1 MTKPTRRTQCGYVC
15 KRCGAPA
22 PMGVGY
28 TSFAPGALAASR
40 GLDSCACGYSLNP
53 AAGDYTIAAPAD
65 GTRPPVVIA
74 QVRRVQL

>member
-40 GLDSCACGYSLNP
+40 GLYSCACGYSLNP
-53 AAGDYTIAAPAD
+53 AAGDYTIA
-65 GTRPPVVIA
+65 TRGHNGAPVVIA